1 MPDGVHPAM
10 NAVQT
15 LRLHPAGQG
24 LSMNAESLELVD
36 CNNTVLVR
44 GEPGNR
50 RILVVVGE
58 FLTHVRE

>member
-1 MPDGVHPAM
+1 
-10 NAVQT
+10 
-15 LRLHPAGQG
+15 
-24 LSMNAESLELVD
+24 MNAESLELVD

-50 RILVVVGE
+50 RILVVIGE